1 MMIKMK
7 KLLLF
12 SAFLYLIL
20 LAFSCRNPAQKSTG
34 DPISENVAFAA
45 GQYALHIAAIEDSGK
60 LLNPKSFINGK
71 IKYIRPQEWTS
82 GFFPG
87 SLWYLYEM
95 NGDPVWKER
104 AIKFTEALDT
114 IQYLTNHHDVGFMIG
129 SSYGN
134 GLRLSGNEAYKAVI
148 IQAAKSLCT
157 RFRPVAGIIQS
168 WNTDRGWQSERG
180 WECPVIID
188 NMMNLEL
195 LFDATEYSGDS
206 SFYRIAVTHADN
218 TIKNQ
223 FRPDYS
229 TWHVVDYSLTNGS
242 VRNKHTAQ
250 GYAHES
256 TWARGQ
262 AWAIYGYTVCF
273 RETGSPI
280 YLEQAEKAFEFVAS
294 NQNLPSDGV
303 PYWDFNAP
311 KIPEELR
318 DASAAAIMASA
329 LYELSA
335 YSKRVDY
342 KGWADK
348 IMASLS
354 TPAYR
359 ATPGENGYFIL
370 MHSVGSIPHNN
381 EIDVPL
387 NYADY
392 YYLEALKR
400 KRDLEK

>member
-1 MMIKMK
+1 
-7 KLLLF
+7 
-12 SAFLYLIL
+12 LYFIL
-20 LAFSCRNPAQKSTG
+20 LAFSCRKTAQKSTG
-34 DPISENVAFAA
+34 DPVSENVAFAA
-45 GQYALHIAAIEDSGK
+45 SQYALHIAAMEDSGN

-87 SLWYLYEM
+87 SLWYLYELTS
-95 NGDPVWKER
+95 DPTWKDR
-104 AIKFTEALDT
+104 AVKFTEVLDT

-134 GLRLSGNEAYKAVI
+134 GLRLAGNEAYKAVI
-148 IQAAKSLCT
+148 VQAARSLST
-157 RFRPVAGIIQS
+157 RFRPGAGIIQS
-168 WNTDRGWQSERG
+168 WNTDQGWQSERG

-206 SFYRIAVTHADN
+206 AFYRIAVTHADN
-218 TIKNQ
+218 TILNQ
-223 FRPDYS
+223 FRPDFS
-229 TWHVVDYSLTNGS
+229 TWHVIDYDPTNGS

-256 TWARGQ
+256 CWARGQ
-262 AWAIYGYTVCF
+262 AWAIYGFTVCF
-273 RETGSPI
+273 RETVNRK
-280 YLEQAEKAFEFVAS
+280 YLEQAEKAFAFVA
-294 NQNLPSDGV
+294 NHPNLPADGV
-303 PYWDFNAP
+303 PYWDYNAP

-329 LYELSA
+329 LYELSTF
-335 YSKRVDY
+335 SKPDYY

-348 IMASLS
+348 IVASLS

-359 ATPGENGYFIL
+359 ALQGNNGFFIL

-392 YYLEALKR
+392 YFLEALKR
-400 KRDLEK
+400 KKDLEK